1 MPASKLNPI
10 SLQILVA
17 LYVIFSLVVSFE
29 QQEHQFN
36 TFGMGIALG
45 IGNHL
50 GPKLFG
56 SSEIVQVL
64 NLAFN

>member
-1 MPASKLNPI
+1 
-10 SLQILVA
+10 VA

-36 TFGMGIALG
+36 TFSMGIALG